1 MTTKLFFR
9 ILGLTLLFSVLPV
22 QAEQQKAEAIFAG
35 GCFWCMEPP
44 FDKLPGVIA
53 TISGYTGGT
62 KKNPTYQQV
71 SSGRTGHAES
81 VKVVYDP
88 TVISYQQLLDV
99 YWVNVDPLAVDRQ
112 FCDHGDQYRT
122 AIFYLNDEQKR
133 LALASKKKLEES
145 GRFDQPIATQIVPAG
160 KFYPAEDYHQDYY
173 KKNTIRYKFYRYNC
187 GRDQRLEQ
195 LWGDMAGGH

>member
-1 MTTKLFFR
+1 MKAKLLFR
-9 ILGLTLLFSVLPV
+9 ILGLTLLFTVLPL

-44 FDKLPGVIA
+44 FDELPGVIA

-62 KKNPTYQQV
+62 KKDPTYQQV

-88 TVISYQQLLDV
+88 TVISYQKLLDV

-122 AIFYLNDEQKR
+122 AIFYLNDEQKQ

-160 KFYPAEDYHQDYY
+160 KFYPAEEYHQDYY
-173 KKNTIRYKFYRYNC
+173 KKNPIRYKFYRYNC
-187 GRDQRLEQ
+187 GRDQRLQQ